1 MTGRG
6 RPTGA
11 PAPSPA
17 SASTGLEPR
26 GPVGAGAP
34 RSTIAA
40 AVDSFLATLRDAR
53 QASPHTLRGYA
64 ADLAG
69 VVERFGAESPLT
81 ALEAREL
88 RAFVAAR
95 AGTGLAP
102 ASVARLVAAIRS
114 FGKWLALTGR
124 LAASPAGLLRAPRL
138 GRKLPRWLEP
148 DEIARLLVAP
158 QGNGFAALRAR
169 AVLETL
175 YSTGMRV
182 GELCALDEGRLD
194 LIGGVAVVRGK
205 GRKERLAPLGVP
217 AVRALEAWRRLR
229 DAQFGRGGREA
240 AVFRG
245 TRGGRLDQREVR
257 RLLADA
263 IAEAGLAGRTTPHTL
278 RHSFATHLLRAG
290 ADIRSVQ
297 ELLGH
302 ASLATTQI
310 YTHLSIDDLRAA
322 YKLAHPRG

>member
-1 MTGRG
+1 VSDTLG
-6 RPTGA
+6 
-11 PAPSPA
+11 PAVEA
-17 SASTGLEPR
+17 
-26 GPVGAGAP
+26 
-34 RSTIAA
+34 
-40 AVDSFLATLRDAR
+40 FLAQLRDAR
-53 QASPHTLRGYA
+53 NASPHTLRGYA
-64 ADLAG
+64 KDLDG
-69 VVERFGAESPLT
+69 VVLAFGADAPLDG
-81 ALEAREL
+81 LQARRL
-88 RAFVAAR
+88 RDHVAGR

-124 LAASPAGLLRAPRL
+124 LAASPAGLLRAPRQ

-148 DEIARLLVAP
+148 DEIARLLDAP
-158 QGNGFAALRAR
+158 QGDDFAAVRAR

-182 GELCALDEGRLD
+182 GELCSLNDGRLD
-194 LIGGVAVVRGK
+194 LLGGVAVLRGK
-205 GRKERLAPLGVP
+205 GRKERLAPVGGP
-217 AVRALEAWRRLR
+217 AIRALEAWRRLR
-229 DAQFGRGGREA
+229 DATFGRSGRDDP
-240 AVFRG
+240 VFRG

-257 RLLADA
+257 RLLGDA
-263 IAEAGLAGRTTPHTL
+263 IAQAGLAGRTTPHTL

-310 YTHLSIDDLRAA
+310 YTHLSIDDLREA
-322 YKLAHPRG
+322 YRRAHPRAL

>member
-1 MTGRG
+1 MKLAGAGAREPGGRG
-6 RPTGA
+6 RP
-11 PAPSPA
+11 
-17 SASTGLEPR
+17 
-26 GPVGAGAP
+26 
-34 RSTIAA
+34 RSLDAD
-40 AVDSFLATLRDAR
+40 VESFLATLRDAR

-64 ADLAG
+64 GDLAG
-69 VVERFGAESPLT
+69 LIARFGAETPVS

-88 RAFVAAR
+88 RAFVAER
-95 AGTGLAP
+95 AATGLAP
-102 ASVARLVAAIRS
+102 ASIARLVAAIRS
-114 FGKWLALTGR
+114 FCKWLALTGR
-124 LAASPAGLLRAPRL
+124 LAASPAGLLRAPRR

-148 DEIARLLVAP
+148 EEIARLLVAP
-158 QGNGFAALRAR
+158 QGEGFAALRAR

-182 GELCALDEGRLD
+182 GELCSLDEGRLD

-205 GRKERLAPLGVP
+205 GRKERLAPLGGP
-217 AVRALEAWRRLR
+217 AIRSLEAWRRLR
-229 DAQFGRGGREA
+229 DASFGRSGREA

-245 TRGGRLDQREVR
+245 SRGGRLDQREVR
-257 RLLADA
+257 RLLGDA
-263 IAEAGLAGRTTPHTL
+263 IAQAGLAGRTTPHTL

-310 YTHLSIDDLRAA
+310 YTHLSIDDLREA
-322 YKLAHPRG
+322 YKRAHPRA

>member
-1 MTGRG
+1 M
-6 RPTGA
+6 PE
-11 PAPSPA
+11 SL
-17 SASTGLEPR
+17 S
-26 GPVGAGAP
+26 
-34 RSTIAA
+34 A
-40 AVDSFLATLRDAR
+40 AVTAFLATLRDAR

-69 VVERFGAESPLT
+69 VVTAFGADAAVT
-81 ALEAREL
+81 ALEARRL
-88 RAFVAAR
+88 REHVSER

-124 LAASPAGLLRAPRL
+124 LGASPAGLLRAPRR

-148 DEIARLLVAP
+148 DEIARLLDAP
-158 QGNGFAALRAR
+158 QGGEFAAVRTR

-182 GELCALDEGRLD
+182 GELCSLDEARLD
-194 LIGGVAVVRGK
+194 LIGGVVVVRGK
-205 GRKERLAPLGVP
+205 GRKERLAPLGGP
-217 AVRALEAWRRLR
+217 AIRAIEAWRQLR
-229 DAQFGRGGREA
+229 DARFGRSGRDA

-263 IAEAGLAGRTTPHTL
+263 IAAAGLAGRTTPHTL

-310 YTHLSIDDLRAA
+310 YTHLSIEDLRAA
-322 YKLAHPRG
+322 YIKAHPRA